1 MTKRQFK
8 AMRVCEGADGR
19 FTREIGS
26 CSWDQLPAG
35 EVLIRVH
42 YSSLNYKDA
51 LSASGNKGVTKAYPH
66 TPGIDAAGVVEE
78 SSSPAWRPGD
88 EVIVTGYGLG
98 MDTAGGFAQYIR
110 VPAAWVVRRPA
121 GLTLRECMVYGTAG
135 FTAGLSLSRLEF
147 AGVTP
152 EQGEILVTGATGGVG
167 SIAVGILAKAG
178 FNVVAATGKTGEAAF
193 LQQLGAKTV
202 IHRDEADDQSQRP
215 LLKARWAGVIDTVGG
230 TILTTAIRS
239 SKPHAVV
246 TCCGMVAS
254 SELHLTVFPFILR
267 GLVLWGVD
275 SVATEMPLRLQ
286 VWEKLAGEW
295 KLDQLDRIATACS
308 LETLSGEIDRIL
320 QGKQRGRVV
329 VDLAA

>member
-1 MTKRQFK
+1 
-8 AMRVCEGADGR
+8 MRVCEGADGR
-19 FTREIGS
+19 FTQEIVS
-26 CSWDQLPAG
+26 RSLDELPAG

-51 LSASGNKGVTKAYPH
+51 LSASGNKGVTKTYPH

-78 SSSPAWRPGD
+78 SSSPEWRPGD

-98 MDTAGGFAQYIR
+98 MDTSGGFAQYIR

-152 EQGEILVTGATGGVG
+152 EHGEILVTGATGGVG

-178 FNVVAATGKTGEAAF
+178 FNVVAATGKTDEAAF
-193 LQQLGAKTV
+193 LQQLGATTV
-202 IHRDEADDQSQRP
+202 IHRDEVDDQSQRP

-230 TILTTAIRS
+230 TILATAIRS
-239 SKPHAVV
+239 SKPHGVV
-246 TCCGMVAS
+246 TCCGLVAS
-254 SELHLTVFPFILR
+254 AELHLSVFPFILR
-267 GLVLWGVD
+267 GIALWGVD

-286 VWEKLAGEW
+286 IWEKLAGDW
-295 KLDQLDRIATACS
+295 KFSGLDRIVTVCV
-308 LETLSGEIDRIL
+308 LETLGGEIDRIL
-320 QGKQRGRVV
+320 QGQQRGRVV